1 MVKLQNDWDNLLQEE
16 FQKEYYQAL
25 RGFLKEAYQTQT
37 VYPLMDDIFNSLKYT
52 SYENVK
58 VVIVGQDP
66 YINAGEAH
74 GLAFSV
80 QPTAKIPPSLRNIF
94 KEMITDIQCY
104 MPDNGCLVHWA
115 KQGVLLLNSVLTV
128 KGGTSKS
135 HAGKGWEE
143 FTDRI
148 MVLINEKQ
156 TPVVYLFWGRDAQ
169 KKGQYINNPNHLV
182 LNAAHP
188 SPLAGGKFF
197 GCKHFSQA
205 NEFLHKHGLDVIDW
219 QIPNHK
225 A

>member
-1 MVKLQNDWDNLLQEE
+1 MVNLQNDWDSLLQEE

-37 VYPLMDDIFNSLKYT
+37 VYPLMDDIFNALKYT

-58 VVIVGQDP
+58 VVITGQDP

-94 KEMITDIQCY
+94 KELSTDIQCY

-115 KQGVLLLNSVLTV
+115 KQGVLLLNAVLTV
-128 KGGTSKS
+128 KAGTSKS
-135 HAGKGWEE
+135 HAGQGWEQ

-148 MVLINEKQ
+148 MALINEKQ
-156 TPVVYLFWGRDAQ
+156 TPVAYLLWGKDAQ
-169 KKGQYINNPNHLV
+169 KKGQYINNPQHLV

-188 SPLAGGKFF
+188 SPLAGGKYF
-197 GCKHFSQA
+197 GSKHFSQA
-205 NEFLHKHGLDVIDW
+205 NEFLHKHGLEGIDW
-219 QIPNHK
+219 QIPNVK
-225 A
+225 G